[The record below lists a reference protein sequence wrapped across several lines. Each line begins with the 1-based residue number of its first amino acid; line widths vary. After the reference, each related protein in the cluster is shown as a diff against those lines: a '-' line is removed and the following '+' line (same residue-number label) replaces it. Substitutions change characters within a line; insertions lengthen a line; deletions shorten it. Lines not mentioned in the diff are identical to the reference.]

1 MNKKIKLQPV
11 QIFAI
16 GFALII
22 LVGGFLL
29 STPLCSRNGEWIPYV
44 NGVFTSTSATCVT
57 GLVVYDTWTQ
67 FNFFG
72 QLVII
77 LLIQIG
83 GLGFMG
89 VAMTFSFAAK
99 KKITIF
105 QRTVLMESIG
115 VQHVGGVVKA
125 IKRMLFGT
133 LIIEGV
139 GAILLAIRFVPMF
152 GVGQGIWYG
161 IFHSISAFCN
171 AGFDLMGQKSPG
183 SSLTLVADDP
193 VILTTIMVL
202 ITTGGIGF
210 IVWSDIC
217 DNRLNF
223 KKYALHTKI
232 MVTFTIG
239 LILFGAVLFLML
251 ENNAVLAGMTPGE
264 KVLNAFF
271 ASVTPRTAG
280 FNSIDYMDMTRAGRM
295 LTMFLMAIGAGTG
308 STGGGLKVTTF
319 VTLILALYSQAKS
332 YNDLSIFRRRL
343 QKNARRDAMSS
354 LSSYMALII
363 VCVFLLLIA
372 NPSVTLESCTFEAIS
387 ALSTVGLTM
396 GISGSAGAFSKICL
410 MVLMYCGRLGS
421 IAVAMAFVRRK
432 VIPDLSYPEESITIG

>member
-1 MNKKIKLQPV
+1 
-11 QIFAI
+11 
-16 GFALII
+16 
-22 LVGGFLL
+22 
-29 STPLCSRNGEWIPYV
+29 
-44 NGVFTSTSATCVT
+44 
-57 GLVVYDTWTQ
+57 
-67 FNFFG
+67 
-72 QLVII
+72 
-77 LLIQIG
+77 
-83 GLGFMG
+83 
-89 VAMTFSFAAK
+89 MTFSFAAK
-99 KKITIF
+99 KKITLF

-251 ENNAVLAGMTPGE
+251 ENNAVLAGMLLYP
-264 KVLNAFF
+264 
-271 ASVTPRTAG
+271 
-280 FNSIDYMDMTRAGRM
+280 
-295 LTMFLMAIGAGTG
+295 FL
-308 STGGGLKVTTF
+308 F
-319 VTLILALYSQAKS
+319 
-332 YNDLSIFRRRL
+332 
-343 QKNARRDAMSS
+343 
-354 LSSYMALII
+354 
-363 VCVFLLLIA
+363 
-372 NPSVTLESCTFEAIS
+372 PSE
-387 ALSTVGLTM
+387 
-396 GISGSAGAFSKICL
+396 
-410 MVLMYCGRLGS
+410 
-421 IAVAMAFVRRK
+421 
-432 VIPDLSYPEESITIG
+432 

>member
-1 MNKKIKLQPV
+1 
-11 QIFAI
+11 
-16 GFALII
+16 
-22 LVGGFLL
+22 
-29 STPLCSRNGEWIPYV
+29 
-44 NGVFTSTSATCVT
+44 
-57 GLVVYDTWTQ
+57 
-67 FNFFG
+67 
-72 QLVII
+72 
-77 LLIQIG
+77 
-83 GLGFMG
+83 
-89 VAMTFSFAAK
+89 
-99 KKITIF
+99 
-105 QRTVLMESIG
+105 
-115 VQHVGGVVKA
+115 
-125 IKRMLFGT
+125 MLFGT